1 MHSLNT
7 VQGDANVS
15 LRLKVSD
22 KIDNE
27 ALLDRGREVIR
38 IEAEAL
44 NRLELSLDGSFVAAC
59 RVILEANRRIVVTG
73 MGKSG
78 HIGRKLAATLSA
90 TGTPAMFIHPAE
102 AGHGDLGMLMPG
114 DVLLVLSNSGN
125 TTELRAVLDYARK
138 MEIKIIGVASH
149 RASLVMDFADVAI
162 CLPTLREA
170 CAANIAPTTSTT
182 LQLALGDAMALAVMD
197 ARGISK
203 TRLRALHPAGT
214 IGMRLTPISELMHVG
229 GHLPLVTAQ
238 TGMPDVISVITRC
251 RFGLAGVVDEQGELI
266 GAVTDGDLRRHFN
279 ELNSALAI
287 DVMTKSPK
295 SIASDMLASDALMF
309 LNDAKITAAFVVN
322 RLDTFYPA
330 RPVGIVHIHDLLQY
344 GLN

>member
-1 MHSLNT
+1 MSLLFRIP
-7 VQGDANVS
+7 GHAD
-15 LRLKVSD
+15 D
-22 KIDNE
+22 E
-27 ALLDRGREVIR
+27 GLLDRGREVIR

-44 NRLELSLDGSFVAAC
+44 HRLEKTLDGDFIAAC
-59 RVILEANRRIVVTG
+59 RIILAASRRIVVTG

-102 AGHGDLGMLMPG
+102 AGHGDLGMLMAG

-125 TTELRAVLDYARK
+125 TTELRSVLDYARK

-162 CLPTLREA
+162 CLPTIREA

-182 LQLALGDAMALAVMD
+182 LQLALGDAIALAVMD

-203 TRLRALHPAGT
+203 TRLRALHPAGS
-214 IGMRLTPISELMHVG
+214 IGMRLTPIAELMHVG
-229 GHLPLVTAQ
+229 EEIPLVVEE
-238 TGMPDVISVITRC
+238 TGMPDVISIITRC
-251 RFGLAGVVDEQGELI
+251 RFGLAGVVGVRGELI
-266 GAVTDGDLRRHFN
+266 GVVTDGDLRRHFDK
-279 ELNSALAI
+279 LGSARAA
-287 DVMTKSPK
+287 DVMTRGPK

-322 RLDTFYPA
+322 RLDTVHPA
-330 RPVGIVHIHDLLQY
+330 RPVGIVHIHDLLKY

>member
-1 MHSLNT
+1 
-7 VQGDANVS
+7 VS
-15 LRLKVSD
+15 LLFSVSD
-22 KIDNE
+22 KSQDD

-44 NRLELSLDGSFVAAC
+44 HRLDDSLDDSFIAAC
-59 RVILEANRRIVVTG
+59 RVILETTRRIVVTG

-102 AGHGDLGMLMPG
+102 AGHGDLGMLMAG

-125 TTELRAVLDYARK
+125 TTELRAVLEYARA
-138 MEIKIIGVASH
+138 MDIKIIGVASH

-182 LQLALGDAMALAVMD
+182 LQLALGDALALAVMD

-229 GHLPLVTAQ
+229 DHIPLVTAEAD
-238 TGMPDVISVITRC
+238 MPDVISVMTRC
-251 RFGLAGVVDEQGELI
+251 RFGLAGVVDNRGELI

-279 ELNSALAI
+279 ELHLARAG
-287 DVMTKSPK
+287 DVMTSPPK
-295 SIASDMLASDALMF
+295 SIASEMLASDALMF

-322 RLDTFYPA
+322 RLDSCSPT

>member
-1 MHSLNT
+1 
-7 VQGDANVS
+7 VS
-15 LRLKVSD
+15 LVFRVSN
-22 KIDNE
+22 KIDDE
-27 ALLDRGREVIR
+27 VLLERGREVVR

-44 NRLELSLDGSFVAAC
+44 RQLELSLDGDFVAAC
-59 RVILEANRRIVVTG
+59 RIILQASRRIVVTG

-102 AGHGDLGMLMPG
+102 AGHGDLGMLMAG
-114 DVLLVLSNSGN
+114 DVLMVLSNSGN

-138 MEIKIIGVASH
+138 MDIKIIGVASH

-162 CLPTLREA
+162 CLPSIREA

-197 ARGISK
+197 TRGISK
-203 TRLRALHPAGT
+203 TRLRALHPAGS

-229 GHLPLVTAQ
+229 DEIPLVVEQ

-251 RFGLAGVVDEQGELI
+251 RFGMAGVVGSRGELI
-266 GAVTDGDLRRHFN
+266 GVVTDGDLRRHFDA
-279 ELNSALAI
+279 LNSALAG
-287 DVMTKSPK
+287 DVMTRGPK
-295 SIASDMLASDALMF
+295 SIASDMLATDALLF

-322 RLDTFYPA
+322 RLDTVHPA
-330 RPVGIVHIHDLLQY
+330 RPVGIVHIHDLLKY

>member
-1 MHSLNT
+1 MSL
-7 VQGDANVS
+7 
-15 LRLKVSD
+15 LFKVSD
-22 KIDNE
+22 RVDDE

-44 NRLELSLDGSFVAAC
+44 QRLESSLDGSFVRAC
-59 RVILEANRRIVVTG
+59 RVILEASRRIVVTG

-102 AGHGDLGMLMPG
+102 AGHGDLGMLMVG

-138 MEIKIIGVASH
+138 MDIKIIGVASH

-214 IGMRLTPISELMHVG
+214 IGMRLTPVSELMHVG
-229 GHLPLVTAQ
+229 EEIPLVIAQ
-238 TGMPDVISVITRC
+238 AGMRDVISVITRC
-251 RFGLAGVVDEQGELI
+251 RFGLAGVVDDRGELI
-266 GAVTDGDLRRHFN
+266 GAVTDGDLRRHFS
-279 ELNSALAI
+279 ELGSAQAT
-287 DVMTKSPK
+287 DVMTSPPK
-295 SIASDMLASDALMF
+295 SIASDMLASDALLF

-322 RLDTFYPA
+322 RLDNSYPA

>member
-1 MHSLNT
+1 MHSLNA
-7 VQGDANVS
+7 VQGGAKVS
-15 LRLKVSD
+15 LLFKISD
-22 KIDNE
+22 RMDDDV
-27 ALLDRGREVIR
+27 LLERGREVIR
-38 IEAEAL
+38 VEAEAL
-44 NRLELSLDGSFVAAC
+44 HRLEETLDGDFVGAC
-59 RVILEANRRIVVTG
+59 RIILEASRRIVVTG

-102 AGHGDLGMLMPG
+102 AGHGDLGMLMAG

-125 TTELRAVLDYARK
+125 TTELRSVLDYARK

-162 CLPTLREA
+162 CLPTIREA

-203 TRLRALHPAGT
+203 TRLRALHPAGA
-214 IGMRLTPISELMHVG
+214 IGMRLTPIFELMHVG
-229 GHLPLVTAQ
+229 EQIPLVFEH
-238 TGMPDVISVITRC
+238 TGMPDVISIITRC
-251 RFGLAGVVDEQGELI
+251 RFGMAGVVGERGELI
-266 GAVTDGDLRRHFN
+266 GVVTDGDLRRHFDA
-279 ELNSALAI
+279 LGSACAG
-287 DVMTKSPK
+287 DVMTRGPK

-322 RLDTFYPA
+322 RLDNAHPA
-330 RPVGIVHIHDLLQY
+330 RPVGIVHIHDLLKY

>member
-1 MHSLNT
+1 MS
-7 VQGDANVS
+7 VISRISGRADDEV
-15 LRLKVSD
+15 
-22 KIDNE
+22 
-27 ALLDRGREVIR
+27 LLDRGREVIR

-44 NRLELSLDGSFVAAC
+44 NRLEQSLDSDFVGAC
-59 RVILEANRRIVVTG
+59 RIILQASRRIVVTG

-102 AGHGDLGMLMPG
+102 AGHGDLGMLMAG

-125 TTELRAVLDYARK
+125 TTELRSVLDYARK

-162 CLPTLREA
+162 CLPTIREA

-203 TRLRALHPAGT
+203 TRLRALHPAGA
-214 IGMRLTPISELMHVG
+214 IGMRLTPIAELMHVG
-229 GHLPLVTAQ
+229 DHIPLVVEQ
-238 TGMPDVISVITRC
+238 TGMSDVISVITRC
-251 RFGLAGVVDEQGELI
+251 RFGMAGVVCPRGELI
-266 GAVTDGDLRRHFN
+266 GVVTDGDLRRHFDT
-279 ELNSALAI
+279 LGSARAG
-287 DVMTKSPK
+287 DVMTRGPK

-322 RLDTFYPA
+322 RLDLAHPA
-330 RPVGIVHIHDLLQY
+330 RPVGIVHIHDLLKY

>member
-1 MHSLNT
+1 M
-7 VQGDANVS
+7 
-15 LRLKVSD
+15 
-22 KIDNE
+22 
-27 ALLDRGREVIR
+27 
-38 IEAEAL
+38 
-44 NRLELSLDGSFVAAC
+44 NRLEAALDGSFVAAC
-59 RVILEANRRIVVTG
+59 RIILEASRRIVVTG

-102 AGHGDLGMLMPG
+102 AGHGDLGMLMAG

-125 TTELRAVLDYARK
+125 TTELRAVLDYART
-138 MEIKIIGVASH
+138 MGIKIIGVASH

-182 LQLALGDAMALAVMD
+182 LQLALGDAIALAVMD
-197 ARGISK
+197 TRGISK
-203 TRLRALHPAGT
+203 MRLRALHPAGT
-214 IGMRLTPISELMHVG
+214 IGMRLTPIAELMHVG
-229 GHLPLVTAQ
+229 DEVPLVTGQA
-238 TGMPDVISVITRC
+238 GMPDVISIITRC
-251 RFGLAGVVDEQGELI
+251 RFGLAGVVDDQGELI
-266 GAVTDGDLRRHFN
+266 GVVTDGDLRRHFDR
-279 ELNSALAI
+279 LNSARAI
-287 DVMTKSPK
+287 DVMTHLPK

-322 RLDTFYPA
+322 RLDSLYPA

>member
-1 MHSLNT
+1 MTLLFS
-7 VQGDANVS
+7 VS
-15 LRLKVSD
+15 E
-22 KIDNE
+22 KIDDE
-27 ALLDRGREVIR
+27 ALLERGREVIR

-44 NRLELSLDGSFVAAC
+44 HRLEDSLDGSFVMAC
-59 RVILEANRRIVVTG
+59 RTILAASRRIVVTG

-102 AGHGDLGMLMPG
+102 AGHGDLGMLMAG

-125 TTELRAVLDYARK
+125 TTELRAVLDYARG
-138 MEIKIIGVASH
+138 MAIKIIGVASH

-162 CLPTLREA
+162 CLPTIREA

-197 ARGISK
+197 TRGITK

-214 IGMRLTPISELMHVG
+214 IGMRLTPIAELMHTADEI
-229 GHLPLVTAQ
+229 PLVVAQ

-251 RFGLAGVVDEQGELI
+251 RFGMAGVIDERGELI
-266 GAVTDGDLRRHFN
+266 GVITDGDLRRHFDQ
-279 ELNSALAI
+279 LGSALAI
-287 DVMTKSPK
+287 DVMTRSPK

-309 LNDAKITAAFVVN
+309 LNDTKITAAFVVN
-322 RLDTFYPA
+322 RLDHANPQ

>member
-1 MHSLNT
+1 MT
-7 VQGDANVS
+7 V
-15 LRLKVSD
+15 LFRVSD
-22 KIDNE
+22 KSQDE

-44 NRLELSLDGSFVAAC
+44 HRLDDSLDGSFIDAC
-59 RVILEANRRIVVTG
+59 RIILAATRRIVVTG

-102 AGHGDLGMLMPG
+102 AGHGDLGMLMAG

-125 TTELRAVLDYARK
+125 TTELRAILDYARG
-138 MEIKIIGVASH
+138 MHIKIIGVASH

-229 GHLPLVTAQ
+229 DQIPLVAAG
-238 TGMPDVISVITRC
+238 TGMPDVISVMTRC
-251 RFGLAGVVDEQGELI
+251 RFGLAGVVNDRGELI
-266 GAVTDGDLRRHFN
+266 GAVTDGDLRRHFS
-279 ELNSALAI
+279 ELNSASAG
-287 DVMTKSPK
+287 DVMTSPPK
-295 SIASDMLASDALMF
+295 SIASEMLASDALMF

-322 RLDTFYPA
+322 RLDTLSPT